1 MNILYYR
8 FLILRELNLLLRKF
22 SEDEMS
28 MQNRYND
35 GSIRDRNQKE
45 NKGLML
51 GIAAAAATALIGAA
65 LLYHYVSG
73 DAEDDDTP

>member
-1 MNILYYR
+1 MV
-8 FLILRELNLLLRKF
+8 E
-22 SEDEMS
+22 
-28 MQNRYND
+28 
-35 GSIRDRNQKE
+35 KE

-51 GIAAAAATALIGAA
+51 GIAAATALIGAA